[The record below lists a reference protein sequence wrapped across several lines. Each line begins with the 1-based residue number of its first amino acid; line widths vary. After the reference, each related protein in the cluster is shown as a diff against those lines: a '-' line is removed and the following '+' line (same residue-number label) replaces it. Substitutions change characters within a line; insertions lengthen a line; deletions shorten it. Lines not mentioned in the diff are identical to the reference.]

1 MRALFALAVV
11 LIVFATSLP
20 AQAHKPSDSYLTLT
34 LSDAGA
40 SGRWD
45 IALRDLDHVIGLDL
59 DQDGAL
65 TWGEVRANHQ
75 AIAAYALSR
84 LSLETGSQVC
94 RLAAGE
100 QLIETHSD
108 GAYAVLLF
116 EAACPSEL
124 QDLAVSYNLLFD
136 VDPLHRGLLKLD
148 DGTQTTSV
156 VLSPE
161 RPVHHWQSGRSTLLA
176 SFTTYLRDGIWHI
189 WIGFD
194 HILFLITLL
203 LPAVLRREAG
213 RWYAAPNIR
222 EAMVPVLK
230 VVTAFT
236 VAHSLTLSA
245 AALGVVELPSRLV
258 ESAIAVSIIVAALNN
273 VWPLVTA
280 RLWVLAFGF
289 GLIHGF
295 GFASV
300 LADLGLPKTGLAVAL
315 LGFNLGVEIGQL
327 AIVAALLP
335 IIYALK
341 AWPQYRRIAMPLG
354 SLAMAALA
362 GVWLLERSFDIQ
374 IGPI

>member
-203 LPAVLRREAG
+203 LPS
-213 RWYAAPNIR
+213 
-222 EAMVPVLK
+222 VPRSS
-230 VVTAFT
+230 
-236 VAHSLTLSA
+236 AHSRA
-245 AALGVVELPSRLV
+245 PGW
-258 ESAIAVSIIVAALNN
+258 N
-273 VWPLVTA
+273 
-280 RLWVLAFGF
+280 
-289 GLIHGF
+289 
-295 GFASV
+295 
-300 LADLGLPKTGLAVAL
+300 
-315 LGFNLGVEIGQL
+315 IGGP
-327 AIVAALLP
+327 A
-335 IIYALK
+335 K
-341 AWPQYRRIAMPLG
+341 AGAQ
-354 SLAMAALA
+354 S
-362 GVWLLERSFDIQ
+362 
-374 IGPI
+374 